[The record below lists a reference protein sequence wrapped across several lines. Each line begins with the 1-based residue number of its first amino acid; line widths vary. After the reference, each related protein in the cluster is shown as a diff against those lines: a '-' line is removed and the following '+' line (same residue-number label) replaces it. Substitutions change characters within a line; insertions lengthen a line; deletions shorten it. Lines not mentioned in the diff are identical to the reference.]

1 MVEQTQVQ
9 RVESILKRIRE
20 LKREDEKRAATGE
33 FFNVFLVSNAPRRK
47 YNTSVPSN
55 EAHHPFIPVITS
67 PRSK

>member
-20 LKREDEKRAATGE
+20 LKGEDEKAAKSSGIVLPPYLE
-33 FFNVFLVSNAPRRK
+33 VN
-47 YNTSVPSN
+47 PSTK
-55 EAHHPFIPVITS
+55 ARYAFIPVITS